1 MEEPSLGRK
10 IYLLREERG
19 LSQSKLEVEAGLSFG
34 TLSRIENGVINPT
47 KETIGKI
54 AKVLNLLDDEYNY
67 LFSTQ
72 KALPAETEV
81 ERIIKLYK
89 DKLDS
94 FDIPAYIMDC
104 KFRVWYWNDMV
115 IELLGL
121 SNFKNL
127 EEKRGMTIMKIMFS
141 KEFAITRRIP
151 KKLFPRILKQQIETY
166 KKVVNKYRSEE
177 SVSRE
182 IRELCKDKV
191 FNDIWKSKM
200 DDVFL
205 PIANEFYINY
215 GDRSLSIDIL
225 STFLNIDTRFILV
238 SYYPKDNTT
247 LDAYND
253 IRKVVEANRKK
264 K

>member
-1 MEEPSLGRK
+1 
-10 IYLLREERG
+10 
-19 LSQSKLEVEAGLSFG
+19 
-34 TLSRIENGVINPT
+34 
-47 KETIGKI
+47 
-54 AKVLNLLDDEYNY
+54 
-67 LFSTQ
+67 
-72 KALPAETEV
+72 
-81 ERIIKLYK
+81 
-89 DKLDS
+89 
-94 FDIPAYIMDC
+94 
-104 KFRVWYWNDMV
+104 MV

-127 EEKRGMTIMKIMFS
+127 EEKRGMTTVRIFFS
-141 KEFAITRRIP
+141 KEFGIMSRIP
-151 KKLFPRILKQQIETY
+151 IQRLHRILKEQVAMYKQII
-166 KKVVNKYRSEE
+166 NKYRSEE
-177 SVSRE
+177 VVFKE
-182 IRELCKDKV
+182 IRELCKDSI
-191 FNDIWKSKM
+191 FNEMWRAKM